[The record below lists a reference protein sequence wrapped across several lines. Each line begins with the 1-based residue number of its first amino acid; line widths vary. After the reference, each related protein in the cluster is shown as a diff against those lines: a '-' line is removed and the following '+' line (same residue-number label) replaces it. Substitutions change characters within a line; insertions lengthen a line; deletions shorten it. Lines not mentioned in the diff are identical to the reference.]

1 LPLLAKSLI
10 SVPHRCTL
18 KLVAFPGREHG
29 MRGAT
34 WYVSQLTEA
43 QRKTMRA
50 MVDLDNLGRTPAV
63 YALAQS
69 DNTLATWLQAA
80 AHSLQLATPP
90 LVDATTA
97 GLPLQNSSQLRPA
110 PLQ

>member
-1 LPLLAKSLI
+1 
-10 SVPHRCTL
+10 
-18 KLVAFPGREHG
+18 
-29 MRGAT
+29 
-34 WYVSQLTEA
+34 
-43 QRKTMRA
+43 

-69 DNTLATWLQAA
+69 DNTLAIWLQAA

-97 GLPLQNSSQLRPA
+97 GLRLKNSSQLRPA
-110 PLQ
+110 PFKKNELEVEDSFSLPDDSPHGSNLGLVLKRSKVNPGLRHVYD